1 MNKIL
6 VSLLLLGLSS
16 NLFGQVISD
25 SITVKSIEQEVKE
38 EGITS
43 NESTEQ
49 VSETRK
55 SIGYLSYS
63 QLLKMMPEYAEAQE
77 KLSELQTK
85 YDNELK
91 RSEKDFTRRFAEFIE
106 GQKEFPENIMVKRQ
120 KELQELMEKSIEF
133 KEEIK
138 KLLNN
143 ARKDMLQP
151 VKERLNTLIAEVG
164 NELELEYVLNTDR
177 DTYPFIN
184 QTKGIDISE
193 LVIAKMKN

>member
-1 MNKIL
+1 MSKIL
-6 VSLLLLGLSS
+6 VSLLLLGLST
-16 NLFGQVISD
+16 NLFGQEISD
-25 SITVKSIEQEVKE
+25 SVTVKSVEEKVKE
-38 EGITS
+38 ENTAP
-43 NESTEQ
+43 NRSTEQ
-49 VSETRK
+49 VSETK
-55 SIGYLSYS
+55 KCIGYLSYS

-85 YDNELK
+85 YDDELK
-91 RSEKDFTRRFAEFIE
+91 RSERDFTRRFAEFIE
-106 GQKEFPENIMVKRQ
+106 GQKDFPENIMVKRQ

-138 KLLNN
+138 KLLNH

-184 QTKGIDISE
+184 KTKGIDISE
-193 LVIAKMKN
+193 LVISKMKN